1 MAGAPSD
8 ARLYEKYA
16 ADPAV
21 YAEVMSFAEYLGF
34 DLFGY
39 PDLYWIAEQVHARA
53 LPHTHTHTHI
63 RTSVPTP
70 SALGPP
76 PPPPPDPPSP

>member
-1 MAGAPSD
+1 MAEAPTD

-34 DLFGY
+34 DLASY
-39 PDLYWIAEQVHARA
+39 PDLYWIAEQVTHAHSRQRGRERDSHPQAHTRPRA
-53 LPHTHTHTHI
+53 AATC
-63 RTSVPTP
+63 
-70 SALGPP
+70 
-76 PPPPPDPPSP
+76 